1 MCNVYSSVCVC
12 VLTSEGVRPERQQGQ
27 GQGQVPHT
35 GVGLEQS
42 HQRQQH
48 IAQEHW
54 VVTGGGGGG
63 GGGICILYIYM
74 IVQMARG
81 IEMYRGFRYGCKSF
95 VLYSDSTLYPAAS
108 LVVL

>member
-1 MCNVYSSVCVC
+1 MCVCVYVCVCVCVCVC
-12 VLTSEGVRPERQQGQ
+12 VLTSEGVGPERQQGQ

-54 VVTGGGGGG
+54 VVTGGR
-63 GGGICILYIYM
+63 GGGICILYST
-74 IVQMARG
+74 
-81 IEMYRGFRYGCKSF
+81 YG
-95 VLYSDSTLYPAAS
+95 
-108 LVVL
+108 